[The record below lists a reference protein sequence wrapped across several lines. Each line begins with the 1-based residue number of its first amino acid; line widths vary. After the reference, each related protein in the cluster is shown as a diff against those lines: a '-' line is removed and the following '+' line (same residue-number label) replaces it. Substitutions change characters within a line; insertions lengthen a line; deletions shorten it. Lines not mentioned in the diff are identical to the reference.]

1 MDGTWHLA
9 LWTNYSS
16 PIYLLQQRCHI
27 QRFLGRFCVSILSS
41 ITIKIDLNVFLF
53 CLLHLHFSS
62 LLLRVDTE
70 NILQELKTKISVLI
84 RAYRTMFEVAQ
95 SSYLWLYLV
104 CDITV
109 SGNIAPPV
117 FIPFISF
124 ISSSVYCASSCP
136 FIGHSTIHY
145 HHLWNTI
152 NHGVCVEGER
162 ILDFFHDLRNFGLK
176 IQNIQNGLKLCSFS
190 WEIYN

>member
-27 QRFLGRFCVSILSS
+27 QRFLGRFCVSILPS

-53 CLLHLHFSS
+53 CLIHLHFSS

-70 NILQELKTKISVLI
+70 NILQELKTKISVII

-95 SSYLWLYLV
+95 SSCLWLPSMWHH
-104 CDITV
+104 CQCEHC
-109 SGNIAPPV
+109 
-117 FIPFISF
+117 
-124 ISSSVYCASSCP
+124 SSSVHTLHILYIIICLLCLVMPLHWTQHNPLSSSLKHNKPWCVCGGRENSGLLSWLAK
-136 FIGHSTIHY
+136 F
-145 HHLWNTI
+145 WVKNT
-152 NHGVCVEGER
+152 EYSKR
-162 ILDFFHDLRNFGLK
+162 IKSMFVFLRN
-176 IQNIQNGLKLCSFS
+176 I
-190 WEIYN
+190 

>member
-27 QRFLGRFCVSILSS
+27 QRFLGRFCVSILPS

-53 CLLHLHFSS
+53 CLIHLHFSS

-84 RAYRTMFEVAQ
+84 RAYRTMFTPHFLASTANKDSLRVT
-95 SSYLWLYLV
+95 SSSSAS
-104 CDITV
+104 D
-109 SGNIAPPV
+109 
-117 FIPFISF
+117 
-124 ISSSVYCASSCP
+124 ISSSLSRSQWSSKGRHWDAS
-136 FIGHSTIHY
+136 IGHWMPW
-145 HHLWNTI
+145 HHMTRKATLI
-152 NHGVCVEGER
+152 PDDERQEGIGRQSSEQIKR
-162 ILDFFHDLRNFGLK
+162 SCHADGF
-176 IQNIQNGLKLCSFS
+176 
-190 WEIYN
+190 